1 MRQTGLRLT
10 TLVLAPTIS
19 ALILWVFLT
28 LVGHPAAPEARRH
41 RFWYAYAFGL
51 AFALVRFTYGR

>member
-1 MRQTGLRLT
+1 M
-10 TLVLAPTIS
+10 TLALAPALS

-28 LVGHPAAPEARRH
+28 LVGRPAAQEARRS

-51 AFALVRFTYGR
+51 GFALVRFTFGR